1 MTWYSSHQWKET
13 LGTVCFLDKW
23 PRTKSKVTFDTSF
36 WYRFLC
42 SFTWCPSICSPWQ
55 FLVLLHVEC
64 SLRISP
70 SALIAASCFEN
81 FYPCFV
87 RKKPREFATNLIASQ
102 VIGIKT
108 WSPGKWR
115 DRIFVQ
121 SGQVQTISRVRFAK
135 VSSFDLKVSDD
146 QASKGKLIWK

>member
-1 MTWYSSHQWKET
+1 MPFNSVLKDEM
-13 LGTVCFLDKW
+13 FL
-23 PRTKSKVTFDTSF
+23 STFA
-36 WYRFLC
+36 
-42 SFTWCPSICSPWQ
+42 
-55 FLVLLHVEC
+55 LL
-64 SLRISP
+64 I
-70 SALIAASCFEN
+70 ALIVLHASCFEKL
-81 FYPCFV
+81 FSLFCK
-87 RKKPREFATNLIASQ
+87 KKPREFASNLIASQ

-146 QASKGKLIWK
+146 QASKGKLI